1 MQHENTSLRTR
12 TLATLGLCLAPLLV
26 SAAEAPSPLSWHA
39 TVDARHDE
47 NIGLAPDS
55 DSKRDT
61 LTTHIEAGA
70 SWQAMQSATQELSF
84 SITPFYNAVTT
95 LTDLSNYGVAVDLNF
110 QQAFSSE
117 FTAPFV
123 STDIKFQWQE
133 YDNSEIRDGYRVDA
147 EIAMG
152 KQFNPRFSASI
163 GAKYHY
169 RVSTNN
175 NPEGGLLDR
184 NSDDVFDVDRY
195 GPFLKLSYSP
205 NPKTNLF
212 FEYNYMTGDVAATG
226 RGTEFNNPEAFDAAR
241 DFAFEEGIDFVAWRI
256 DADQNIYALGVNQE
270 ITDQLGLALT
280 LNYLEADGEFDNN
293 YENMV
298 ITAGVTWSF

>member
-1 MQHENTSLRTR
+1 MQQKKTTGCKRI
-12 TLATLGLCLAPLLV
+12 LATLGLCLAPLLV
-26 SAAEAPSPLSWHA
+26 SATEPPSPFSWHA
-39 TVDARHDE
+39 TVDARYDE

-55 DSKRDT
+55 GSKRET
-61 LTTHIEAGA
+61 LTTHIEAGV
-70 SWQAMQSATQELSF
+70 SWQAVQNATQELSL
-84 SITPFYNAVTT
+84 TVAPFYNGVAT
-95 LTDLSNYGVAVDLNF
+95 LADLSNYGVAADLNF
-110 QQAFSSE
+110 QQAFGTE

-123 STDIKFQWQE
+123 STDVKFQWQE
-133 YDNSEIRDGYRVDA
+133 YDKSEIRDGYRVDA
-147 EIAMG
+147 ELAIG

-169 RVSTNN
+169 RVSTNS
-175 NPEGGLLDR
+175 NPEGGLLNR

-195 GPFLKLSYSP
+195 GPFFKLSFSP
-205 NPKTNLF
+205 TPKTNLF

-226 RGTEFNNPEAFDAAR
+226 RGTEFNNQEAFDAAR

-256 DADQNIYALGVNQE
+256 DADQNIYALGINQE

-298 ITAGVTWSF
+298 ATAGVTWSF